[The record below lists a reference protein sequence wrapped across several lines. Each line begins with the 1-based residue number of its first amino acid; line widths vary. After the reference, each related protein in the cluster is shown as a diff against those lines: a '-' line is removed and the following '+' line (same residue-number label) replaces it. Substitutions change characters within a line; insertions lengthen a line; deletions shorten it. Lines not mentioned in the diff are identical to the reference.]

1 MRRDMD
7 LARRILLAIESSD
20 EDPRGWVELDF
31 VDKYPKNLV
40 SYHVVL
46 LADAGLIEAQDLMS
60 MGDDGYRWMP
70 KRLTSAGHDFL
81 DAAREEETW
90 NDGKRLLQTAGVASL
105 TLLKEVLIHLARQK
119 LGLPD

>member
-7 LARRILLAIESSD
+7 LARRILQAIESSD
-20 EDPRGWVELDF
+20 EDPRGWIELDF
-31 VDKYPKNLV
+31 LDEYPKNSV

-60 MGDDGYRWMP
+60 MGEDGYRWMP

-81 DAAREEETW
+81 DAARLEENWKE
-90 NDGKRLLQTAGVASL
+90 GKRLLDKTGVAGL
-105 TLLKEVLIHLARQK
+105 TLLKELLIHLAKQQ
-119 LGLPD
+119 LGLPG